1 MRHAPFSSR
10 LPAASRL
17 PAMITMNRRSLLRNA
32 AAASAGLVIAP
43 RVLGG
48 RAAVASATPSSASY
62 PLLPFVENYKTNV
75 STDLSFATNAAVEVL
90 SGFSELWQTGTAWN
104 NGVVLDEEA
113 LYANMVHSVWVT
125 HKRTEDEAKKS
136 FIVDRQDQS
145 YDMIAG
151 LGPLAAYYYSGALA
165 VTSITSAPDGTPSTT
180 INDIVPAG
188 APAGS
193 MTGAGNPSS
202 ALGAVVTLTTTL
214 RGNYSSAN
222 PSKNT
227 FRYPRPW
234 RMNDYSQVIDTG
246 KVDPYGFP
254 IYESDIVVAP
264 QLLLQRST
272 TPASDGGFPS
282 GHTNAFYLA
291 GLAYA
296 YAVPERFQEIIVRA
310 MELANY
316 RIVAGMHSSVDV
328 IGGRILGTALA
339 AAILSDPANAA
350 VKANARATALS
361 YFESVT
367 GSAGLFA
374 FAHSAGP
381 TTDPYASRE
390 RNKRLIDPWWT
401 YVLPRRGPSGVPMV
415 VPAGAEVLLET
426 RQPYLTAD
434 QRREVLRTTAL
445 PSGYPMIDGPELWG
459 RLNLFA
465 AADGYGAFDADVA
478 VVMDASAGGFSAADS
493 WKNDISGPGA
503 LVKQGS
509 GALTLSGDNSYRGGT
524 VITGGTLVAVS
535 AGALGDGPVQVGAA
549 GTLSVALNPADPG
562 EGWGWDGGPAR
573 IGGTLEVTGT
583 LSVTL
588 DSHPDEPVVS
598 VDGDARL
605 DSTSELV
612 VAVSGNVGNGAVL
625 PVLSAR
631 RVRGTF
637 GSVSVSTS
645 GYSAVAVYDRDGVAV
660 RVTAA

>member
-1 MRHAPFSSR
+1 
-10 LPAASRL
+10 
-17 PAMITMNRRSLLRNA
+17 MIAMNRRSLLRNA
-32 AAASAGLVIAP
+32 AAASAGLIIAP
-43 RVLGG
+43 RILDG
-48 RAAVASATPSSASY
+48 RAAAAVSAAPSSASY
-62 PLLPFVENYKTNV
+62 PLLPFIDNYKTNV
-75 STDLSFATNAAVEVL
+75 SADLSFAANAAVEIL

-104 NGVVLDEEA
+104 NGVAIDKEA

-125 HKRTEDEAKKS
+125 SKRTEDEAKES

-151 LGPLAAYYYSGALA
+151 LGPLASYYYSGALA

-180 INDIVPAG
+180 INDTVPAG

-202 ALGAVVTLTTTL
+202 ALGAVVTLVNTL
-214 RGNYSSAN
+214 RGNYSSSN

-227 FRYPRPW
+227 FQYPRPW
-234 RMNDYSQVIDTG
+234 RMNDDSQVIDTG
-246 KVDPYGFP
+246 KVDQYGFP
-254 IYESDIVVAP
+254 VYESDVVVAP

-339 AAILSDPANAA
+339 AAILSDPANAS
-350 VKANARATALS
+350 VKAAARTTALS
-361 YFESVT
+361 YFESAT
-367 GSAGLFA
+367 GSADLFA
-374 FAHSAGP
+374 VAHSAGP
-381 TTDPYASRE
+381 TADPYASRD

-401 YVLPRRGPSGVPMV
+401 YVLPRRGSAGTPMT

-426 RQPYLTAD
+426 RQPYLSAD

-465 AADGYGAFDADVA
+465 AADGYGAFDDDVT

-509 GALTLSGDNSYRGGT
+509 GALTLAGDNSYRGGT
-524 VITGGTLVAVS
+524 VITGGTLVAAS
-535 AGALGDGPVQVGAA
+535 AGALGGGPVQVGAA

-562 EGWGWDGGPAR
+562 AGWFVPTGQEGWGRDGGPAR

-588 DSHPDEPVVS
+588 DAHPDGPVLS
-598 VDGDARL
+598 VAGDAQL
-605 DSTSELV
+605 DSASELV
-612 VAVSGNVGNGAVL
+612 VAVSGNVGIGTVL

-631 RVRGTF
+631 LVRGTF

-645 GYSAVAVYDRDGVAV
+645 GYSAVAVYDRGGVAV

>member
-1 MRHAPFSSR
+1 
-10 LPAASRL
+10 
-17 PAMITMNRRSLLRNA
+17 MIAMNRRSLLRNV
-32 AAASAGLVIAP
+32 AAASAGLVLVP
-43 RVLGG
+43 RILEG
-48 RAAVASATPSSASY
+48 RADAAVSAAQAGTSY
-62 PLLPFVENYKTNV
+62 PLLPFVDNYQTNV
-75 STDLSFATNAAVEVL
+75 SADVSFAANAAVEIL
-90 SGFSELWQTGTAWN
+90 SGFSGLWQTGTAWN
-104 NGVVLDEEA
+104 NGVVLDEDA
-113 LYANMVHSVWVT
+113 LYANMLHSVWVT
-125 HKRTEDEAKKS
+125 GKRTEEEAKES

-145 YDMIAG
+145 YDMIGG
-151 LGPLAAYYYSGALA
+151 LGPLASYYYSGALA

-180 INDIVPAG
+180 INDVVPAG

-193 MTGAGNPSS
+193 MTGPGSPSS
-202 ALGAVVTLTTTL
+202 ALGAVVTLVNTL
-214 RGNYSSAN
+214 RGNYSSGN
-222 PSKNT
+222 PSKNA
-227 FRYPRPW
+227 FQYPRPW
-234 RMNDYSQVIDTG
+234 RMNDRSQVIDTG
-246 KVDPYGFP
+246 KVDQYGFP
-254 IYESDIVVAP
+254 VYESDIVVAP

-339 AAILSDPANAA
+339 AAILGDPANAS

-367 GSAGLFA
+367 GSADLFA

-381 TTDPYASRE
+381 TADPYTSRE
-390 RNKRLIDPWWT
+390 GNKRLIDPWWT
-401 YVLPRRGPSGVPMV
+401 YVLPRRGSANVPMV
-415 VPAGAEVLLET
+415 VPTGAEVLLET
-426 RQPYLTAD
+426 RQPYLTAG

-445 PSGYPMIDGPELWG
+445 PSGHPLVDGPELWG

-465 AADGYGAFDADVA
+465 AADGYGAFDDDVT

-493 WKNDISGPGA
+493 WKNDIAGPGS

-509 GALTLSGDNSYRGGT
+509 GTLTLSGGNSYRGGT
-524 VITGGTLVAVS
+524 LITGGTLVA
-535 AGALGDGPVQVGAA
+535 ATADALGGGPVLVGAA
-549 GTLSVALNPADPG
+549 GTLSVQLNPAGPG
-562 EGWGWDGGPAR
+562 GGLGRDGGPAR

-588 DSHPDEPVVS
+588 DPHPDGPVLS
-598 VDGDARL
+598 AAGDVRL
-605 DSTSELV
+605 DSACELV
-612 VAVSGNVGNGAVL
+612 VAVSGNVGSGAVL

-631 RVRGTF
+631 RLLGTF

-645 GYSAVAVYDRDGVAV
+645 GYSAVAVYGIDGVAV
-660 RVTAA
+660 RVTAG